1 MTMSLCMGLYEN
13 VVVVIVR
20 CRDIL
25 PPVEGSLVRKRVA
38 SPQGSPHPLLHT
50 LSEIAFFQR
59 VSSAPYAASMWR
71 SQPAGRRRRP

>member
-1 MTMSLCMGLYEN
+1 MTLSLCMGLYEN

-38 SPQGSPHPLLHT
+38 SPQGSPHPLLHRVGGRL
-50 LSEIAFFQR
+50 LSLLGAFALDTR
-59 VSSAPYAASMWR
+59 IHVY
-71 SQPAGRRRRP
+71 